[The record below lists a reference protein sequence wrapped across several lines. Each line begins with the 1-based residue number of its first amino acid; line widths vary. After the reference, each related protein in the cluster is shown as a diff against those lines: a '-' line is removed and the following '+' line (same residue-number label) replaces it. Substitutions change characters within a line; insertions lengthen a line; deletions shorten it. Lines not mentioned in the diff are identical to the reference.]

1 MKGIPNSK
9 HICFDCVRR
18 CKGGLAST
26 FYARWDGVRATDW
39 ARTGNNNVQ
48 WKRNIYK
55 RLIEKL
61 EMIFLGTE
69 RWTR

>member
-1 MKGIPNSK
+1 M
-9 HICFDCVRR
+9 
-18 CKGGLAST
+18 AST